1 MGAVVLLR
9 SPITAVVREVGSF
22 DGHAS
27 PLAVLE
33 LGGAEVRI
41 PVTPEEARALGS
53 RLNDTIT
60 LRLAV
65 EAPSAGAGG

>member
-1 MGAVVLLR
+1 MGSVALLR
-9 SPITAVVREVGSF
+9 SPIAAVVREVGTFPS
-22 DGHAS
+22 HAS

-33 LGGAEVRI
+33 LGEHVTLRI

-53 RLNDTIT
+53 RLNETIT

-65 EAPSAGAGG
+65 EAPRKEPA